1 MRYNKSCHTKGGCFI
16 NGIIAT
22 AYRCTQQHHT
32 QDRLHRYR
40 DAYEIYQTWNK
51 TESIVLRD
59 KIHYTSRGD
68 ICLLRLADLH
78 SAGPKSNQPQE
89 YSSIIVSAT
98 FLNDLLAQMQAIG
111 IAEEVFLQK
120 GGMHFSLN
128 REFAYRADKL
138 FAEIQTIE
146 QSADPLKEFRK
157 NMVLLRLLDF
167 LLRNRSN
174 PTRSA
179 EDKIGDIL
187 EYINNRLTEKLT
199 IDQISEQVYMD
210 KFYLCHYF
218 KKHTGLTLSAYITQ
232 RRISVAKNLLL
243 RKNQLPVSRIAELSG
258 FPNASYFSQV
268 FKKSE
273 GMAPAEFRKQNTS
286 L

>member
-1 MRYNKSCHTKGGCFI
+1 MS
-16 NGIIAT
+16 GIIST
-22 AYRCTQQHHT
+22 AYRSGNQHHT
-32 QDRLHRYR
+32 QEQLHRLN
-40 DAYEIYQTWNK
+40 DAYEIYQSWNK

-59 KIHYTSRGD
+59 KIYYTSRGD
-68 ICLLRLADLH
+68 VCLLRLADLH
-78 SAGPKSNQPQE
+78 STGLKPAQRQE
-89 YSSIIVSAT
+89 YSSVVVSAP
-98 FLNDLLAQMQAIG
+98 FLHRLLDQMQAQG
-111 IAEEVFLQK
+111 VADEVFLQN
-120 GGMHFSLN
+120 GGLHFSLN

-138 FAEIQTIE
+138 FAEMLSIE
-146 QSADPLKEFRK
+146 QSGDPLKEFRK
-157 NMVLLRLLDF
+157 NMLLLRLLDF

-210 KFYLCHYF
+210 KYYLCHYF
-218 KKHTGLTLSAYITQ
+218 KKHTGLTLSAYMTQ

-243 RKNQLPVSRIAELSG
+243 RKNQLPISRIAELCG

-273 GMAPAEFRKQNTS
+273 GIAPAEYRKQNTTN